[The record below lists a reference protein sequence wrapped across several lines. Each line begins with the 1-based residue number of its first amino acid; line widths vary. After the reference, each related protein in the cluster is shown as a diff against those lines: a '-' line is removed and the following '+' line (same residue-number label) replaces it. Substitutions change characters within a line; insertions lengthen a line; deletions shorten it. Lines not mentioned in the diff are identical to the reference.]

1 MSELSQNTKSIV
13 HALYK
18 SREALEVCDILENE
32 CGTEALSCDG
42 WSPTQMER
50 IRFAVIQLAKENSM
64 SLDSA
69 IELAQKDW
77 RDLLMVAGFGNELNA
92 HNEWAAKMLTNKPL
106 KFVPATKGVASTGL
120 ANARRLA
127 GRYIAE

>member
-1 MSELSQNTKSIV
+1 MSELSQNTKNLV

-32 CGTEALSCDG
+32 CGTEALSCEG
-42 WSPTQMER
+42 WSPAQMER
-50 IRFAVIQLAKENSM
+50 IRFSVLKLAKENTM

-77 RDLLMVAGFGNELNA
+77 RDLLMAAGFGNDLNA
-92 HNEWAAKMLTNKPL
+92 HERWAAQ
-106 KFVPATKGVASTGL
+106 
-120 ANARRLA
+120 
-127 GRYIAE
+127 IAY

>member
-1 MSELSQNTKSIV
+1 MSELSQNTKDLV

-32 CGTEALSCDG
+32 CGTEALSCEG
-42 WSPTQMER
+42 WSPAQMER
-50 IRFAVIQLAKENSM
+50 IRFSVLKLAKENTM

-77 RDLLMVAGFGNELNA
+77 RDLLMAAGFGNELNA
-92 HNEWAAKMLTNKPL
+92 HEKWAAE
-106 KFVPATKGVASTGL
+106 
-120 ANARRLA
+120 
-127 GRYIAE
+127 IAY